1 MRHFPRA
8 FSGIL
13 LLAAPLLAGC
23 LSTKIPLAYKPGP
36 LPTPWEGR
44 KPSLFI
50 AKVLDRSN
58 GVMISGAGSAPKPA
72 KFSKSLDDSLR
83 EALREVLKRLEI
95 PVKGS
100 AKEADGQIQLIARE
114 ATAAWDGG
122 FAVQDRGSLKLTLV
136 VKDRNGRVL
145 YNDEIMG
152 NGLGSTRHA
161 GCCPGIGPATAI
173 NDALAKAMGQ
183 IEDLFLAGD
192 LADQIFA
199 AAAPAA
205 AVPAAVAAAPAVLSD
220 IDELPKAAPAR
231 RKGHAVVIG
240 IERYRQQLPPA
251 DFAAGDARLVSKYL
265 TQTLGFPAENVVTLT
280 NDGASRSDIE
290 KYAGQWLKNRVEP
303 GDEVLVY
310 YSGHGSPNPVT
321 GDAYLVPYDGD
332 PTYLEQTGYPLKDL
346 YARLGELPAGS
357 VTVVLDSCFSG
368 AGGRSVL
375 AKGARPLVNVS
386 STPDLPAHV
395 TVLSAAAGNQISQS
409 YQDKGHGLFTYFF
422 LKEVGRQAAKGA
434 VDLKAAY
441 ESAAPQVTKIAR
453 QEYNTEQV
461 PQLQSG
467 R

>member
-1 MRHFPRA
+1 MKR
-8 FSGIL
+8 SSTL
-13 LLAAPLLAGC
+13 LSSLFLTISSTFLAGC

-58 GVMISGAGSAPKPA
+58 GVMISGPGASPKPA
-72 KFSKSLDDSLR
+72 KFSKGLDESLK
-83 EALREVLKRLEI
+83 EALKQVLDRLEI

-114 ATAAWDGG
+114 ASAAWDAG

-136 VKDRNGRVL
+136 VKDKNGRAV

-161 GCCPGIGPATAI
+161 GCCPGVGPATAI
-173 NDALAKAMGQ
+173 NDALSKAMGQ

-192 LADQIFA
+192 LAEQIFA
-199 AAAPAA
+199 AASPGVAPAPM
-205 AVPAAVAAAPAVLSD
+205 AVPAIASD
-220 IDELPKAAPAR
+220 IDELPIAALPR

-265 TQTLGFPAENVVTLT
+265 IQTLGFPAESVMTIT

-303 GDEVLVY
+303 GDEVFVY
-310 YSGHGSPNPVT
+310 FSGHGSPNPVT

-332 PTYLEQTGYPLKDL
+332 PTYLEQTGYSLKDL
-346 YARLGELPAGS
+346 YARLGELPAGA

-368 AGGRSVL
+368 AVGRSVL
-375 AKGARPLVNVS
+375 AKGARPLVTV
-386 STPDLPAHV
+386 TAKPDLPANL

-422 LKEVGRQAAKGA
+422 LKGIGQQAAKGA
-434 VDLKAAY
+434 VDLKAVY
-441 ESAAPQVTKIAR
+441 EYAGPQVTKIAR

-461 PQLQSG
+461 PQLQNG
-467 R
+467 RD